1 MTLWDSLC
9 FVCFDLVIRYWN
21 INIQKNLYAGK
32 KVKFFSLCEIFFPSF
47 VIFQQQIMCLQDQK
61 FVWISINNVI
71 KFFQGYCSFAL
82 WKPIEILGLKLRKL
96 KNSIF
101 VSLSARHTIYSDTI
115 SIYYSIHELKFSVFV
130 KLGSS
135 RNLYINVL
143 SPRMLIHIYI
153 HIKNPKLKS

>member
-1 MTLWDSLC
+1 MQAKKWNFFPFVKFFFPPLWFFNSRLC
-9 FVCFDLVIRYWN
+9 VFRI
-21 INIQKNLYAGK
+21 KNLY
-32 KVKFFSLCEIFFPSF
+32 
-47 VIFQQQIMCLQDQK
+47 
-61 FVWISINNVI
+61 WISINNVI

-130 KLGSS
+130 KLGSY

-143 SPRMLIHIYI
+143 SPRMLILIYI